1 MKAVAE
7 ISFVGESRMKR
18 LNLKHRQINRPTDVL
33 SFPLD
38 DFRPGPDKVIR
49 LGDIVI
55 CKSQAKK
62 KGHQPAFLIKHA
74 MLHLL
79 GMHHQ

>member
-1 MKAVAE
+1 MKVVAE
-7 ISFVGESRMKR
+7 VIFAAEAAMRR
-18 LNLKHRQINRPTDVL
+18 LNLKYRRVDRPTDVL

-38 DFRPGPDKVIR
+38 DFKPGPDGIIR

-62 KGHQPAFLIKHA
+62 TGHAISFLIKHA

-79 GMHHQ
+79 GSHHQ